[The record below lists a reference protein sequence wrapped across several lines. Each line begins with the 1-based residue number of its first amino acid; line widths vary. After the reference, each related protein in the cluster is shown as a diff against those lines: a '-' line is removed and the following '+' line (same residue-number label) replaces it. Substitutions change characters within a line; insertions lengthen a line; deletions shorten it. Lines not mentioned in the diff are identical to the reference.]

1 MECTVQEVREVS
13 LCTNEEKVR
22 PVALYVQRKQEVRAA
37 AIREQVYR
45 MC

>member
-22 PVALYVQRKQEVRAA
+22 PVQRELEARAA